1 MRDEPSLCAQSRR
14 WSSMKSMTSLPRI
27 QSVRVIA
34 ERRVALTLTTG
45 EVREVDLAPLLVGPV
60 FAELEDDNR
69 FEKVR
74 VDPEFG
80 CLEWPGGADLCPD
93 VVLQGRRPA

>member
-1 MRDEPSLCAQSRR
+1 
-14 WSSMKSMTSLPRI
+14 MKPVTSLPRI
-27 QSVRVIA
+27 RAVQVLRD
-34 ERRVALTLTTG
+34 RRVALTLTTG

-60 FAELEDDNR
+60 FSELADDARFAE
-69 FEKVR
+69 VR

-93 VVLQGRRPA
+93 VLLRGRAPA